1 MGDSFWRRRR
11 AQYDGHPR
19 GQARTGLQRRQS
31 HRFSHGEVSGGGR
44 RGFKIGPLF
53 ADDPHIA
60 GTLFQGLASRVPG
73 QPIFLDTP
81 EANPAAIELAKR
93 HGMEPVFETARMY
106 TKGSPAGRI
115 DRCFGVTTF
124 ELG

>member
-1 MGDSFWRRRR
+1 VLR
-11 AQYDGHPR
+11 AC
-19 GQARTGLQRRQS
+19 
-31 HRFSHGEVSGGGR
+31 R
-44 RGFKIGPLF
+44 RGFKIGPFF
-53 ADDPHIA
+53 ADDPHIV

-93 HGMEPVFETARMY
+93 HGMEPAFETARMY
-106 TKGSPAGRI
+106 TKGSPVEQI
-115 DRCFGVTTF
+115 DRCFSATTF